1 MEKYRIESLL
11 LTMLLMQRQNLI
23 TKEKTKQYYKETPK
37 MNRKSGMRDVKL
49 YEGSINDD
57 LETFVTNLQNRT
69 VEEESVWSFCT
80 PKLTK
85 KELKLV
91 EVGDKNHLKTYWKM
105 KPDVDLE
112 EMQKSDSKDKYVK
125 VECRRV
131 TTCMGFTIE
140 VTLPFKEQ
148 LRNQLR
154 KMNIEFED
162 SE

>member
-37 MNRKSGMRDVKL
+37 M

-69 VEEESVWSFCT
+69 VEKESVWSFCT

-131 TTCMGFTIE
+131 TT
-140 VTLPFKEQ
+140 
-148 LRNQLR
+148 
-154 KMNIEFED
+154 
-162 SE
+162 